1 VALLLFLSF
10 FLLNNSRGKKREAS
24 GSLVGALSRQEVN
37 RCERASELADAYR
50 LFIPVSMNSSS
61 SLTTVE
67 EKIFSSSIDD
77 VALKNKLF
85 FSFFLSFFHFLFQTT
100 NQKSLRFV
108 SL

>member
-1 VALLLFLSF
+1 M
-10 FLLNNSRGKKREAS
+10 
-24 GSLVGALSRQEVN
+24 
-37 RCERASELADAYR
+37 RASDLADAYR

-67 EKIFSSSIDD
+67 EKIFFSSIDD

-85 FSFFLSFFHFLFQTT
+85 FSSLSLSLFQTK